1 MKICIDPGHNDRGY
15 DTGASGSKSRE
26 QDITYGIGTKLK
38 EILAAKG
45 FEVKMTRQ
53 KQGDCLGTSLNSS
66 LQERV
71 DISNAFGAEYFISIH
86 CNSAGASSARGTET
100 YVCAFGG
107 TAEKLAKKVQARI
120 VSRLGT
126 ADRGV
131 KTGNFKV
138 IRDTF
143 CPAILVEAA
152 FISNAADEE
161 LLLSRQ
167 QDFAQAIA
175 DGLMEHTGYE
185 KGESDVSDTP
195 LTVQQIKDV
204 WIQEIY
210 PPNLG
215 FLRCDCP
222 KNNVGI
228 SNYFNAGFFAQTGEG
243 TIPVGNLA
251 DCGVVFSQARD
262 NPGWI
267 NVAGKELTTL
277 YVKNDGSFGI
287 EKMDSLEGKDIKTAV
302 SGIPIVINGRQVTM
316 EEIKAEGYDGSELY
330 DTWHGFLG
338 YRGNDLVYVGAQ
350 CDYGQMAWILIALGV
365 RNAIKLDGGGSYILH
380 NGRTIKA
387 TSENRRINN
396 VGMWHG

>member
-1 MKICIDPGHNDRGY
+1 MLQIAYNRTERTRKIEYIVIHDTGNTAAGANARAHFNYFNSGDRQSSADFFVDDREALQVNDYTRYYTWHCGDGYGKYGITNQNSVSIELCINSDGDY
-15 DTGASGSKSRE
+15 DTAFERMAKLTARLMGE
-26 QDITYGIGTKLK
+26 LGI
-38 EILAAKG
+38 
-45 FEVKMTRQ
+45 
-53 KQGDCLGTSLNSS
+53 
-66 LQERV
+66 
-71 DISNAFGAEYFISIH
+71 DISHVVRHYD
-86 CNSAGASSARGTET
+86 ASRKNCPRTMN
-100 YVCAFGG
+100 GG
-107 TAEKLAKKVQARI
+107 TWEKWYAFL
-120 VSRLGT
+120 
-126 ADRGV
+126 DRV
-131 KTGNFKV
+131 
-138 IRDTF
+138 
-143 CPAILVEAA
+143 
-152 FISNAADEE
+152 
-161 LLLSRQ
+161 
-167 QDFAQAIA
+167 
-175 DGLMEHTGYE
+175 
-185 KGESDVSDTP
+185 KGESNMTP
-195 LTVQQIKDV
+195 LTVQEIKEAY
-204 WIQEIY
+204 IQEIY

-222 KNNVGI
+222 KNDVGI
-228 SNYFNAGFFAQTGEG
+228 NNYFNAGFFAQTGEG

-287 EKMDSLEGKDIKTAV
+287 EKMDSLEGKDIKTAI

-350 CDYGQMAWILIALGV
+350 CDYGQMAWILIALGI
-365 RNAIKLDGGGSYILH
+365 RNAVKLDGGGSFILH

-387 TSENRRINN
+387 TGENRRINN